1 MKLKLLETPL
11 SLRGVTLHYQTAE
24 MQDHQD
30 AEEAQMKYLVV
41 KRDELSRFG
50 DTYELEG
57 YRHGN
62 TPISLILVDLPP
74 GEGPKLHAHPYEEV
88 FVIQQ
93 GCATYTV
100 GSTTLEAQA
109 GQIVIVPAG
118 VPHKFINSDS
128 GRLVQV
134 DIHHS
139 PQFITQWLED

>member
-1 MKLKLLETPL
+1 
-11 SLRGVTLHYQTAE
+11 
-24 MQDHQD
+24 
-30 AEEAQMKYLVV
+30 MKYLVV

-118 VPHKFINSDS
+118 VPHKFINSGS

-139 PQFITQWLED
+139 PQFITQWLEE

>member
-1 MKLKLLETPL
+1 
-11 SLRGVTLHYQTAE
+11 

-41 KRDELSRFG
+41 NRDELSRFG

-118 VPHKFINSDS
+118 VPHKFINSGS